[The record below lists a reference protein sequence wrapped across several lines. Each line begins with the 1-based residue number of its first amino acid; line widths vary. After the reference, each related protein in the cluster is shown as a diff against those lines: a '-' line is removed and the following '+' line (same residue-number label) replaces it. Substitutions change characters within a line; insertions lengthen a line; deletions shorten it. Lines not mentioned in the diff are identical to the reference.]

1 MLHQELR
8 QRRRNDFQIQRPRHV
23 AVGEIVPAIDKF
35 RELLQKL
42 IAPDTRN
49 AMAISVA
56 LNAPIDRPHY
66 GVFRM

>member
-1 MLHQELR
+1 MQ
-8 QRRRNDFQIQRPRHV
+8 FAV
-23 AVGEIVPAIDKF
+23 AEIVPAADKF

-49 AMAISVA
+49 AMGMAISVG

-66 GVFRM
+66 GVFQM